1 MATIKA
7 APPSNLIGLIA
18 ETTAALPSTLDAIQP
33 PPQLPASPASLI
45 DHTLLAP
52 PSTSAAIQTLARDA
66 IQLGTATICV
76 PSSLLPI
83 AVEAL
88 ASQGDVKACCV
99 LGFPFGNG
107 NAAGKV
113 QETIEAVAA
122 GAKEVDMVQ
131 NVGWVKEQKWDEVWR
146 DVAGVVEAAEQGGA
160 TVK

>member
-1 MATIKA
+1 MAPPP
-7 APPSNLIGLIA
+7 PPSNLIGLIA
-18 ETTAALPSTLDAIQP
+18 ETISALPSTLDAIQP
-33 PPQLPASPASLI
+33 PPPLPTGPASLI

-52 PSTSAAIQTLARDA
+52 PSTSAAIKDLARDA

-88 ASQGDVKACCV
+88 ASQEDVKACCV
-99 LGFPFGNG
+99 VGFPFGNG
-107 NAAGKV
+107 NTAGKV
-113 QETIEAVAA
+113 QETIEAVTA

-131 NVGWVKEQKWDEVWR
+131 NVGWVKEQKWDDVWR
-146 DVAGVVEAAEQGGA
+146 DVAGVVEAASQGGA